1 MRRNLIALCGLLIG
15 GAIVCGPAMAE
26 RRVAL
31 VIGNAHYA
39 NTTALRNSVN
49 DAEDMAAE
57 LKQLGFE
64 VTLATDLDESAF
76 AQQIDNFGRRLQ
88 GADVGLFYYAGHG
101 LQVNDKNFLVATN
114 AKLES
119 EFLVPSETIEVDA
132 IIHLMESRAGVNL
145 VFLDACRD
153 NPLADNLRRSL
164 TSEHRSVSLGRGLAR
179 MDPTGRQTLVAFSAA
194 PGEEAQDGNGRNS
207 PFAEALLRHMPEAG
221 VEVSV
226 MLKQV
231 SADVR
236 QATHSAQRPQQ
247 ISDMAEPFYFT
258 GAVGAAGAKL
268 PSAAP
273 DSSVELAFF
282 QTAVAANDCGAIRAY
297 LTRYPHGVFVEL
309 AKISEQRLCSAP
321 TRPAI
326 SDDQLK
332 SVAQAA
338 PPAAAPLPEPPGLAA
353 SPQPAGSKNPARP
366 PDMIAALPRAN
377 AAPAPTAA
385 ETARSL
391 QSELLRVGC
400 GGPDLTTSGDWDD
413 ESRSALAQFNRFAK
427 TSFDG
432 PSQAAI
438 TAVHRHESRVCPLVC
453 GKGMKARG
461 DTCIAE
467 PQHSQS
473 AKKQAERPRLRGRDS
488 EQRARSRPPREAS
501 RSHAAPAAANDDIPT
516 LKSYQGSTSPFGRG
530 PNGMKCYT
538 LDEAGLAPRV
548 VCR

>member
-1 MRRNLIALCGLLIG
+1 MRPNLVALCGLLIG
-15 GAIVCGPAMAE
+15 IIFACSPAIAE

-39 NTTALRNSVN
+39 NTTVLRNSVS
-49 DAEDMAAE
+49 DAQDVAAE
-57 LKQLGFE
+57 LKQLGFD

-76 AQQIDNFGRRLQ
+76 AQQIDNFGRRLE

-101 LQVNDKNFLVATN
+101 LQVNEKNYLVATN
-114 AKLES
+114 ARLES
-119 EFLVPSETIEVDA
+119 EFLVPSETILVDD

-164 TSEHRSVSLGRGLAR
+164 ISEHRSVSLGRGLAR
-179 MDPTGRQTLVAFSAA
+179 MEPTGRQTLVAFSAA
-194 PGEEAQDGNGRNS
+194 PGQEAEDGNGRNS
-207 PFAEALLRHMPEAG
+207 PFAEALLHHMPEPG
-221 VEVSV
+221 VEISV

-236 QATHSAQRPQQ
+236 QATHSSQRPQQ
-247 ISDMAEPFYFT
+247 VSDMAEPFYF
-258 GAVGAAGAKL
+258 AGAATAAAAKP

-282 QTAVAANDCGAIRAY
+282 QTAVAANDCAAIRSY
-297 LTRYPHGVFVEL
+297 LTRYPHGIFVEL
-309 AKISEQRLCSAP
+309 ARLSEQRLCSAP
-321 TRPAI
+321 IRPAV

-332 SVAQAA
+332 SVAHAAPAAVAPLIEPPGSAATPQAA
-338 PPAAAPLPEPPGLAA
+338 ELNKPAAPAAAVAVLPPA
-353 SPQPAGSKNPARP
+353 S
-366 PDMIAALPRAN
+366 
-377 AAPAPTAA
+377 APAPAPNAA

-400 GGPDLTTSGDWDD
+400 GGPGLTTNGDWDD

-427 TSFDG
+427 TSFAA

-438 TAVHRHESRVCPLVC
+438 AAVHSREGRVCPLVC
-453 GKGMKARG
+453 GKGMRAQG

-467 PQHSQS
+467 PQQHPR
-473 AKKQAERPRLRGRDS
+473 AKKQAERPHLRGRDS
-488 EQRARSRPPREAS
+488 GQRARSRPPQDAS
-501 RSHAAPAAANDDIPT
+501 RSHAAPASTDSGIPT
-516 LKSYQGSTSPFGRG
+516 LKSYQGSTSPIGSL
-530 PNGMKCYT
+530 NGMKCYT
-538 LDEAGLAPRV
+538 LDQPGVAPHI